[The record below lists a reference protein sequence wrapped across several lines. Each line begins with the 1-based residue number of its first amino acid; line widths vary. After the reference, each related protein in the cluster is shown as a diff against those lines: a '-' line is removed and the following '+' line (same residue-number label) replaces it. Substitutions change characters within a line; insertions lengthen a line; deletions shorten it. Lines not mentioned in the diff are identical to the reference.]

1 MKKTTILKSLIVA
14 AGMLVGT
21 SAWAEE
27 NVISLT
33 SVESAWY
40 DNSEM
45 HIGAGEDG
53 FIYAN
58 NTQFR
63 DWNSGADGSVKFN
76 TNGKIAFYKFN
87 ISDFLTAEG
96 VLKDVTFTFTSRSSE
111 SAKSCD
117 KIRALGYN
125 GDYNDFKN
133 NGSKETLTGTVD
145 GAGSFQ
151 PLDDKTEFSI
161 KAETATNVN
170 AMTYVKSAIEA
181 GNTFVTFAITINHGR
196 TLHLNPTASLVAT
209 FSTASQAGYT
219 VTYVDE
225 DGKSIKDADESRT
238 ETVGFN
244 VTLTEEDKSVITV
257 GDDHYL
263 YVSDNTSDVT
273 VAEDGSTVIVV
284 KFRKAETFTY
294 SVKSSF
300 GTVLQ
305 EGTGYET
312 ETINYYWAA
321 VLNNEGTLYTAQA
334 VNSGYK
340 GSFILNENNKEVTVN
355 YTAGDITS
363 LVFLSEGEDVFT
375 KGTGNTAD
383 TRASMGAGGY
393 QNSAKDFVTL
403 SAGKY
408 VLVVSN
414 RCTGDR
420 TAIHNF
426 TAGTGDD
433 AVTIL
438 AADGHG
444 YNFTV
449 TSDEFELTKS
459 TTLYFQGGSDNQWV
473 DYLYIYKT
481 ADYNETK
488 TISAAGYA
496 TYCSENALDFTN
508 VEGLTAY
515 VAKVTGS
522 DVTFEA
528 VTKVPAQTGVLLKGA
543 EGEYQI
549 PVVADGG
556 EATSAL
562 VGVLEDTQVAAGSFV
577 LMNGAQGVGFYK
589 TASEFTVGANT
600 AYLPAQTTGTARSFI
615 GFDGESSTGSSAV
628 ENAVLSTEV
637 YDLQGRRVAQPTK
650 GLYIMNGKKTVLR

>member
-1 MKKTTILKSLIVA
+1 MILI
-14 AGMLVGT
+14 
-21 SAWAEE
+21 
-27 NVISLT
+27 
-33 SVESAWY
+33 
-40 DNSEM
+40 
-45 HIGAGEDG
+45 
-53 FIYAN
+53 
-58 NTQFR
+58 
-63 DWNSGADGSVKFN
+63 ADK
-76 TNGKIAFYKFN
+76 
-87 ISDFLTAEG
+87 
-96 VLKDVTFTFTSRSSE
+96 
-111 SAKSCD
+111 C
-117 KIRALGYN
+117 
-125 GDYNDFKN
+125 
-133 NGSKETLTGTVD
+133 
-145 GAGSFQ
+145 
-151 PLDDKTEFSI
+151 
-161 KAETATNVN
+161 
-170 AMTYVKSAIEA
+170 
-181 GNTFVTFAITINHGR
+181 
-196 TLHLNPTASLVAT
+196 
-209 FSTASQAGYT
+209 
-219 VTYVDE
+219 
-225 DGKSIKDADESRT
+225 
-238 ETVGFN
+238 
-244 VTLTEEDKSVITV
+244 
-257 GDDHYL
+257 
-263 YVSDNTSDVT
+263 
-273 VAEDGSTVIVV
+273 
-284 KFRKAETFTY
+284 
-294 SVKSSF
+294 
-300 GTVLQ
+300 
-305 EGTGYET
+305 
-312 ETINYYWAA
+312 
-321 VLNNEGTLYTAQA
+321 
-334 VNSGYK
+334 
-340 GSFILNENNKEVTVN
+340 EV
-355 YTAGDITS
+355 
-363 LVFLSEGEDVFT
+363 LSEGEDVFT

-615 GFDGESSTGSSAV
+615 GFDGESSTGISAV